1 MLFLVLTFVFITGNM
16 DEQEKYLFDLRG
28 YLVVKDALTET
39 QVKALSEIVDGNA
52 APATAAPATKALKGN
67 RFKRPGRGG
76 SDRTRFRND
85 DDTAWSASSLLDWGG
100 PFIDLI
106 DIPTIA
112 PYLETLLGVNYRLD
126 HDYMLISNAEF
137 NHQLYLHGGGQGAGG
152 PTDLVGPTDGGQ
164 CYYRFNNGRF
174 FNGLV
179 AVDFELNTVT
189 PGDGGFA
196 CVPGSHKA
204 NFELPKD
211 WKVSETQADIPDCVD
226 RVAASAGDAIIF
238 TEACAHGTVPW
249 EGEKER
255 RTLFYKYCP
264 HAVAWSPCYYNSDHY
279 EGLTENQ
286 RAILMPPSAF
296 GPSDRTIE
304 IWQKAQAEQAELM
317 RLREELADK
326 A

>member
-1 MLFLVLTFVFITGNM
+1 MLFLALTFVFITGNM

-126 HDYMLISNAEF
+126 HDYMLISNAES
-137 NHQLYLHGGGQGAGG
+137 NHQLYLHGGGQGAGVQSF
-152 PTDLVGPTDGGQ
+152 PVGDHH
-164 CYYRFNNGRF
+164 R
-174 FNGLV
+174 GLS
-179 AVDFELNTVT
+179 DT
-189 PGDGGFA
+189 
-196 CVPGSHKA
+196 
-204 NFELPKD
+204 
-211 WKVSETQADIPDCVD
+211 
-226 RVAASAGDAIIF
+226 
-238 TEACAHGTVPW
+238 
-249 EGEKER
+249 R
-255 RTLFYKYCP
+255 RDP
-264 HAVAWSPCYYNSDHY
+264 
-279 EGLTENQ
+279 
-286 RAILMPPSAF
+286 
-296 GPSDRTIE
+296 
-304 IWQKAQAEQAELM
+304 
-317 RLREELADK
+317 
-326 A
+326 